1 MTQQSGAGR
10 SDWLLNTVK
19 QNPEGLLLLA
29 AGAVLLLRK
38 AGASASSRSTMAYS
52 QPSTTSYGGE
62 RSYAG
67 ERQDTSAGYAEQAKD
82 AVKSYAA
89 SASEYAGDAGRAVG
103 EQSQRMVR
111 SAQSTFQSSM
121 NRILQDQPLAIA
133 VAGIAA
139 GAAVAAAFPATA
151 LERQTLGPLGD
162 QVAEAAGRMGEQL
175 QQAAGKAGEKLKSA
189 VDERGLNADGLKEVA
204 SEVASAFGDTM
215 SGKSG
220 KSGKAEQK
228 SEGGFDQPTFQ
239 QYRPDQNR

>member
-1 MTQQSGAGR
+1 MTQQSGAGG

-38 AGASASSRSTMAYS
+38 AGSSATASSSMGYS
-52 QPSTTSYGGE
+52 QPSSASYG
-62 RSYAG
+62 AG
-67 ERQDTSAGYAEQAKD
+67 RQDTTAGYAEQAKET
-82 AVKSYAA
+82 ARSYAA
-89 SASEYAGDAGRAVG
+89 SASEYAEEARRTVG
-103 EQSQRMVR
+103 EQSQRIVR

-133 VAGIAA
+133 VAGLAA

-151 LERQTLGPLGD
+151 IERQTLGPIGD

-215 SGKSG
+215 SGKTG
-220 KSGKAEQK
+220 KSGKPEQRL
-228 SEGGFDQPTFQ
+228 EGDFEQPTFQ